1 MLSVR
6 IHSSQYPSDIYV
18 KEIENKTA
26 NILDIHG
33 HTWKGVSQN
42 KVKKNLLRF
51 PGTTSISAIKHL
63 VSFLDS
69 KDKF

>member
-1 MLSVR
+1 MR

-18 KEIENKTA
+18 KGIENKTA
-26 NILDIHG
+26 NILGIHG

-42 KVKKNLLRF
+42 KVKENLVRF
-51 PGTTSISAIKHL
+51 PGTTSTSAIKHL

-69 KDKF
+69 KGKF

>member
-42 KVKKNLLRF
+42 KVKEKFAEVLRDHIYF
-51 PGTTSISAIKHL
+51 CNQASGFFS
-63 VSFLDS
+63 
-69 KDKF
+69 